1 MPTLFS
7 LFFSVKSPHHRP
19 CPRVKSGWAR
29 AAVLALLLGVVCG
42 GVAPI
47 AQAGSAEEESFNT
60 PSKQPVPRWASL
72 RSNEVYARS
81 GPTKENK
88 VLWTYRQKN
97 LPVQIISETREWRM
111 ICDPDGGIAWVSRSM
126 LKSQR
131 SVVSM
136 GTQKIDLLSAAKPT
150 AKVKARL
157 NPRALAA
164 LDKCKKGYCKVSVGN
179 VDGWAPQDRLWG
191 AQEGAA
197 CKRPDPFTRLGTP
210 QGVR

>member
-1 MPTLFS
+1 MTMFVFNGQAKMVVDSAMAATLVFG
-7 LFFSVKSPHHRP
+7 LV
-19 CPRVKSGWAR
+19 
-29 AAVLALLLGVVCG
+29 AAVVCAAHTVTREIRNGTVLLLL
-42 GVAPI
+42 
-47 AQAGSAEEESFNT
+47 
-60 PSKQPVPRWASL
+60 SKPVPRWASL

-97 LPVQIISETREWRM
+97 LPVQIISDTREWRM
-111 ICDPDGGIAWVSRSM
+111 ICDPDGGIAWVNRSM

-136 GTQKIDLLSAAKPT
+136 GTQKIDLLSGAKST

-157 NPRALAA
+157 NPRSLAT

-197 CKRPDPFTRLGTP
+197 CKRPDPFTRLGAS